1 MRLIYSGNFVAKL
14 VFARRIFPALG
25 NANEFSLLSLNGK
38 IVMSKTAYHITLKG
52 YVGGY
57 DFDRSTVDKELAKNE
72 GKQVNVL
79 IDSLGGSLA
88 TGLSISAAFKNH
100 GNVNVHFVGLNASA
114 ATIASLGAAHI
125 SIDAGAMYLVHKCS
139 MAFFEW
145 GSLNS
150 DQFATLIADFEK
162 IKADLDKLD
171 LNVAQIYAKKCRKP
185 TADLLALMKVG
196 GWLTAKEAL
205 DWGFVD
211 EITDLD
217 DEPAPKLTD
226 ALASAMASEG
236 MPIPNIPLAET
247 DREGLFGKFLTAIAS
262 LFRSPSNS
270 ISTAMIKTYTFLSA
284 ILADNPL
291 TVNDGK
297 AAITAA
303 QLDCIEDAL
312 ADKDRLCN
320 EQKKTIEERDATI
333 TDLQAK
339 LAAKPAASTTAVV
352 EDGKPGG
359 DAPKNDVEQFVDTYN
374 SARALYNGV

>member
-1 MRLIYSGNFVAKL
+1 
-14 VFARRIFPALG
+14 
-25 NANEFSLLSLNGK
+25 
-38 IVMSKTAYHITLKG
+38 MSKTAYNISLKG

-57 DFDRSTVDKELAKNE
+57 DFDRSTVDRELAKNE

-150 DQFATLIADFEK
+150 DQFTTLIADCEK

-171 LNVAQIYAKKCRKP
+171 LNCAQLYAARCKRKP
-185 TADLLALMKVG
+185 EDLLALMKVG
-196 GWLTAKEAL
+196 GWLSAKEAL

-211 EITDLD
+211 EITDLA

-226 ALASAMASEG
+226 ALASAMANAG
-236 MPIPNIPLAET
+236 MPIPNIPIAEA
-247 DREGLFGKFLTAIAS
+247 DKESAFAKFIAALTS
-262 LFRSPSNS
+262 FFKPSTNP
-270 ISTAMIKTYTFLSA
+270 ITTAMIKTYTFLSA
-284 ILADNPL
+284 ILADKPI
-291 TVNDGK
+291 TVKDG
-297 AAITAA
+297 TASVSTA
-303 QLDCIEDAL
+303 QLDAIEAAL
-312 ADKDRLCN
+312 ADKDRICN
-320 EQKKTIEERDATI
+320 EQKQTIEDRDKTIA
-333 TDLQAK
+333 DLQAK
-339 LAAKPAASTTAVV
+339 LAKQPAEPTKQVV
-352 EDGKPGG
+352 EDSKPG
-359 DAPKNDVEQFVDTYN
+359 DNAPKNDVELFVDAYN
-374 SARALYNGV
+374 SARALYNKV

>member
-1 MRLIYSGNFVAKL
+1 
-14 VFARRIFPALG
+14 
-25 NANEFSLLSLNGK
+25 
-38 IVMSKTAYHITLKG
+38 MSKTAYNISLKG

-57 DFDRSTVDKELAKNE
+57 DFDRSTVDRELAKNE

-125 SIDAGAMYLVHKCS
+125 SIDAGAMYLVHQCS

-150 DQFATLIADFEK
+150 AQFATLIADCEK

-171 LNVAQIYAKKCRKP
+171 LNCAQLYAARCKRK
-185 TADLLALMKVG
+185 TEDLLALMKVG

-211 EITDLD
+211 EITDLA

-226 ALASAMASEG
+226 ALASAMANAG
-236 MPIPNIPLAET
+236 MPIPNIPLAES
-247 DREGLFGKFLTAIAS
+247 DKESAFAKFIAALTS
-262 LFRSPSNS
+262 LFSAKAERQADNKPFTNP
-270 ISTAMIKTYTFLSA
+270 ITTAMIKTYTFLSA
-284 ILADNPL
+284 ILADKPL
-291 TVNDGK
+291 TVKDG
-297 AAITAA
+297 AATVTVA
-303 QLDCIEDAL
+303 QLDAIEDAL
-312 ADKDRLCN
+312 AEKDRLCN
-320 EQKKTIEERDATI
+320 EQKQTIA
-333 TDLQAK
+333 DLQAK
-339 LAAKPAASTTAVV
+339 LDKQPAEPTKQVV
-352 EDGKPGG
+352 EDRKPGG
-359 DAPKNDVEQFVDTYN
+359 DPAPKNDVEQFVYTYN
-374 SARALYNGV
+374 SARALYNEV

>member
-1 MRLIYSGNFVAKL
+1 
-14 VFARRIFPALG
+14 
-25 NANEFSLLSLNGK
+25 
-38 IVMSKTAYHITLKG
+38 MSKTAYNISLKG

-57 DFDRSTVDKELAKNE
+57 DFDRSTVDRELAKNE

-88 TGLSISAAFKNH
+88 TGLSISAAFRNH

-150 DQFATLIADFEK
+150 DQFTTLIADCEK

-171 LNVAQIYAKKCRKP
+171 LNCAQLYAARCKRKP
-185 TADLLALMKVG
+185 EDLLALMKVG
-196 GWLTAKEAL
+196 GWLSAKEAL

-211 EITDLD
+211 EITDLV

-226 ALASAMASEG
+226 ALASAMANAG
-236 MPIPNIPLAET
+236 LPIPNIPIAEA
-247 DREGLFGKFLTAIAS
+247 DNESAFAKFIAALTSFFKPPTNPIA
-262 LFRSPSNS
+262 
-270 ISTAMIKTYTFLSA
+270 TAMIKTYTFLSA
-284 ILADNPL
+284 ILADKPI
-291 TVNDGK
+291 TVKDG
-297 AAITAA
+297 TASVSIE
-303 QLDCIEDAL
+303 QLDAIEEAL

-320 EQKKTIEERDATI
+320 EQKQTIEDRDKTIA
-333 TDLQAK
+333 DLQAK
-339 LAAKPAASTTAVV
+339 LAKQPAEPTKQVV
-352 EDGKPGG
+352 EDSKPG
-359 DAPKNDVEQFVDTYN
+359 DNAPKNDVEQFVDTYN
-374 SARALYNGV
+374 SARALYNEV

>member
-1 MRLIYSGNFVAKL
+1 
-14 VFARRIFPALG
+14 
-25 NANEFSLLSLNGK
+25 
-38 IVMSKTAYHITLKG
+38 MSKTTYNIQLKG

-57 DFDRSTVDKELAKNE
+57 DFDRATVDKELAKNE

-125 SIDAGAMYLVHKCS
+125 SINAGAMYLVHQCS
-139 MAFFEW
+139 MALFSALQSAFGDNEW

-150 DQFATLIADFEK
+150 AQFATLIADCEK

-171 LNVAQIYAKKCRKP
+171 LNCAQLYAARCKRKP
-185 TADLLALMKVG
+185 EDLLALMKAG

-211 EITDLD
+211 EITDLA

-236 MPIPNIPLAET
+236 MPIPNIPIAEADKESAFARFLAA
-247 DREGLFGKFLTAIAS
+247 LTS
-262 LFRSPSNS
+262 FFKPSTNP
-270 ISTAMIKTYTFLSA
+270 ITTAMIKTYTFLSA
-284 ILADNPL
+284 ILADKPL
-291 TVNDGK
+291 TVKDG
-297 AAITAA
+297 AATVTAA
-303 QLDCIEDAL
+303 QLDAIEAAL
-312 ADKDRLCN
+312 AEKDRLCN
-320 EQKKTIEERDATI
+320 EQKQTIA
-333 TDLQAK
+333 DLQAK
-339 LAAKPAASTTAVV
+339 LAAKPAEASSQVV
-352 EDGKPGG
+352 EDNKPSGSAG
-359 DAPKNDVEQFVDTYN
+359 PKNDVEQFVETYN
-374 SARALYNGV
+374 SAKKLYDEV

>member
-1 MRLIYSGNFVAKL
+1 M
-14 VFARRIFPALG
+14 P
-25 NANEFSLLSLNGK
+25 
-38 IVMSKTAYHITLKG
+38 KTTYNISLKG

-57 DFDRSTVDKELAKNE
+57 DFDRATVDKELAKNE

-150 DQFATLIADFEK
+150 DQFATLIADCEK

-185 TADLLALMKVG
+185 VADLLALMKVG

-236 MPIPNIPLAET
+236 MPIPNIPLADT

-262 LFRSPSNS
+262 LFKPSTNP
-270 ISTAMIKTYTFLSA
+270 ITTAMIKTYTFLSA

-312 ADKDRLCN
+312 AEKDRLCN

-333 TDLQAK
+333 ADLQAK

-352 EDGKPGG
+352 EDSKPVG

-374 SARALYNGV
+374 SARALYDEV

>member
-1 MRLIYSGNFVAKL
+1 
-14 VFARRIFPALG
+14 
-25 NANEFSLLSLNGK
+25 
-38 IVMSKTAYHITLKG
+38 MSKTAYNISLKG

-57 DFDRSTVDKELAKNE
+57 DFDRATVDRELAKNE

-125 SIDAGAMYLVHKCS
+125 SIDAGAMYLVHQCS

-150 DQFATLIADFEK
+150 AQFATLIADCEK

-171 LNVAQIYAKKCRKP
+171 LNCAQLYAARCKRKP
-185 TADLLALMKVG
+185 EDLLALMKVG

-211 EITDLD
+211 EITDLA

-226 ALASAMASEG
+226 ALASAMANAG

-247 DREGLFGKFLTAIAS
+247 DRESLFGKFLTAIAS
-262 LFRSPSNS
+262 LFKPSTNP
-270 ISTAMIKTYTFLSA
+270 ISSAMIKTYTFLSA
-284 ILADNPL
+284 ILADKPL
-291 TVNDGK
+291 TVKDGS
-297 AAITAA
+297 ATISAE
-303 QLDCIEDAL
+303 QLDCIEA
-312 ADKDRLCN
+312 AIAEKDRLCN
-320 EQKKTIEERDATI
+320 EQKQTIADRDKTIA
-333 TDLQAK
+333 DLQAK
-339 LAAKPAASTTAVV
+339 LAKTPAEPSKQVV
-352 EDGKPGG
+352 EDNKPGG
-359 DAPKNDVEQFVDTYN
+359 EPAPKNDVEQFVDTYN
-374 SARALYNGV
+374 SAKKLFAEV

>member
-1 MRLIYSGNFVAKL
+1 
-14 VFARRIFPALG
+14 
-25 NANEFSLLSLNGK
+25 
-38 IVMSKTAYHITLKG
+38 MSKTAYNISLKG

-57 DFDRSTVDKELAKNE
+57 DFDRSTVDSVLAKND

-100 GNVNVHFVGLNASA
+100 GQVNVHFVGLNASA

-125 SIDAGAMYLVHKCS
+125 SIDAGAMYLVHQCS

-150 DQFATLIADFEK
+150 AQFSTLIADCEK

-171 LNVAQIYAKKCRKP
+171 LNCARLYAARCKRK
-185 TADLLALMKVG
+185 TEDLLALMKVG

-211 EITDLD
+211 EITDLA

-236 MPIPNIPLAET
+236 MPIPNIPIAEA
-247 DREGLFGKFLTAIAS
+247 DKDSAFSRFIAALTSFFKPTA
-262 LFRSPSNS
+262 NS
-270 ISTAMIKTYTFLSA
+270 TVNTITTAMNKTYKFLSA
-284 ILADNPL
+284 ILADKPL
-291 TVNDGK
+291 TVSDGK
-297 AAITAA
+297 ATISTE

-320 EQKKTIEERDATI
+320 EQKQTIEDRDKTIA
-333 TDLQAK
+333 DLQAK
-339 LAAKPAASTTAVV
+339 LDKKPAEPTKQVV
-352 EDGKPGG
+352 EDNKGG
-359 DAPKNDVEQFVDTYN
+359 GESAPKNDVEQFVDTYN
-374 SARALYNGV
+374 SARALYNEV

>member
-1 MRLIYSGNFVAKL
+1 M
-14 VFARRIFPALG
+14 P
-25 NANEFSLLSLNGK
+25 
-38 IVMSKTAYHITLKG
+38 KTTYQISLKG

-57 DFDRSTVDKELAKNE
+57 DFDRATVDKELAKND

-114 ATIASLGAAHI
+114 ATIASLGAARI

-150 DQFATLIADFEK
+150 DQFATLIADCEK

-171 LNVAQIYAKKCRKP
+171 LNCAQLYAARCKRKP
-185 TADLLALMKVG
+185 EDLLALMKVG

-211 EITDLD
+211 EITDLA

-236 MPIPNIPLAET
+236 MPIPNIPVADT
-247 DREGLFGKFLTAIAS
+247 DRDGRFGKFLTAIAS
-262 LFRSPSNS
+262 LFKPSTNP
-270 ISTAMIKTYTFLSA
+270 ITTAMIKTYTYLSA
-284 ILADNPL
+284 ILADKPL
-291 TVNDGK
+291 TVSDG
-297 AAITAA
+297 TATVTVA
-303 QLDCIEDAL
+303 QLDAIEDAL
-312 ADKDRLCN
+312 ADKNRLCD

-333 TDLQAK
+333 ADLKAK
-339 LAAKPAASTTAVV
+339 LDKRPAEPSKQVV
-352 EDGKPGG
+352 EDNKPGS
-359 DAPKNDVEQFVDTYN
+359 DPAPKNDVEAFVDTVN
-374 SARALYNGV
+374 SARALFDEV

>member
-1 MRLIYSGNFVAKL
+1 
-14 VFARRIFPALG
+14 
-25 NANEFSLLSLNGK
+25 
-38 IVMSKTAYHITLKG
+38 MSKTAYHISLKG

-57 DFDRSTVDKELAKNE
+57 DFDRSDVDAILAENE

-150 DQFATLIADFEK
+150 DQFATLIADCEK

-217 DEPAPKLTD
+217 DEPAPKMTD
-226 ALASAMASEG
+226 ALASAMANAG
-236 MPIPNIPLAET
+236 MPIPNIPISEADKESAFA
-247 DREGLFGKFLTAIAS
+247 RFLTAITS
-262 LFRSPSNS
+262 LFKPSTNP
-270 ISTAMIKTYTFLSA
+270 ITTAMIKTYTFLSA
-284 ILADNPL
+284 ILADKPL

-297 AAITAA
+297 ATVSTE

-312 ADKDRLCN
+312 AEKDRLCN

-333 TDLQAK
+333 ADLKAK
-339 LAAKPAASTTAVV
+339 LDAKPAASTTTVV
-352 EDGKPGG
+352 EDNKPGG
-359 DAPKNDVEQFVDTYN
+359 GEPAPKNDVEAFVDTYN
-374 SARALYNGV
+374 SARALFDEV

>member
-1 MRLIYSGNFVAKL
+1 
-14 VFARRIFPALG
+14 
-25 NANEFSLLSLNGK
+25 
-38 IVMSKTAYHITLKG
+38 MSKTAYNITLKG

-57 DFDRSTVDKELAKNE
+57 DFDRSTVDRELAKNE
-72 GKQVNVL
+72 GKAVNVL

-88 TGLSISAAFKNH
+88 TGLSISAAFRNH

-150 DQFATLIADFEK
+150 DQFTTLIADCEK

-171 LNVAQIYAKKCRKP
+171 LNCAQLYAARCKRKP
-185 TADLLALMKVG
+185 EDLLALMKAG
-196 GWLTAKEAL
+196 GWLSAKEAL

-211 EITDLD
+211 EITDLV

-236 MPIPNIPLAET
+236 MPIPNIPLADT

-262 LFRSPSNS
+262 LFKPSTNP
-270 ISTAMIKTYTFLSA
+270 ITTAMIKTYTFLSA
-284 ILADNPL
+284 ILADKPI
-291 TVNDGK
+291 TVKDG
-297 AAITAA
+297 TASVSTA
-303 QLDCIEDAL
+303 QLDAIEAAL

-320 EQKKTIEERDATI
+320 EQKQTIEDRDKTIA
-333 TDLQAK
+333 DLQAK
-339 LAAKPAASTTAVV
+339 LAKQPAEPTKQVV
-352 EDGKPGG
+352 EDSKPG
-359 DAPKNDVEQFVDTYN
+359 DNAPKNDVEAFVEAFN
-374 SARALYNGV
+374 SAKALYAEV

>member
-1 MRLIYSGNFVAKL
+1 
-14 VFARRIFPALG
+14 
-25 NANEFSLLSLNGK
+25 
-38 IVMSKTAYHITLKG
+38 MSKTAYNITLKG

-57 DFDRSTVDKELAKNE
+57 DFDRSTVDRELAKNE

-125 SIDAGAMYLVHKCS
+125 SMDAGAMYLVHQCS
-139 MAFFEW
+139 TVFFEW
-145 GSLNS
+145 ASLNS
-150 DQFATLIADFEK
+150 SQFATLIADCEK

-171 LNVAQIYAKKCRKP
+171 LNCAQLYAARCKRKP
-185 TADLLALMKVG
+185 EDLLALMKVG
-196 GWLTAKEAL
+196 GWLSAKEAL

-262 LFRSPSNS
+262 LFKPSTNP
-270 ISTAMIKTYTFLSA
+270 ITTAMIKTYTFLSA
-284 ILADNPL
+284 ILADKPI
-291 TVNDGK
+291 TVKDG
-297 AAITAA
+297 TASVSTA
-303 QLDCIEDAL
+303 QLDAIEAAL
-312 ADKDRLCN
+312 ADKDRICN
-320 EQKKTIEERDATI
+320 EQKQTIEDRDKTIA
-333 TDLQAK
+333 DLRAK
-339 LAAKPAASTTAVV
+339 LDKQPAEPTKQVV
-352 EDGKPGG
+352 EDNKPGG
-359 DAPKNDVEQFVDTYN
+359 TSAPKNDVEQFVDTYN
-374 SARALYNGV
+374 SARALYNEV

>member
-1 MRLIYSGNFVAKL
+1 M
-14 VFARRIFPALG
+14 P
-25 NANEFSLLSLNGK
+25 K
-38 IVMSKTAYHITLKG
+38 IAYNISLKG
-52 YVGGY
+52 YVGGA
-57 DFDRSTVDKELAKNE
+57 DFDRTTVDKTLAQNE

-125 SIDAGAMYLVHKCS
+125 SIDAGAMYLVHQCS

-150 DQFATLIADFEK
+150 AQFATLIADCEK

-171 LNVAQIYAKKCRKP
+171 LNCAQLYAARCKRKP
-185 TADLLALMKVG
+185 EDLLALMKAG

-211 EITDLD
+211 EITDLA

-236 MPIPNIPLAET
+236 MPIPNIPLSESDKESA
-247 DREGLFGKFLTAIAS
+247 FAKFISALTS
-262 LFRSPSNS
+262 FFKPSTNP

-284 ILADNPL
+284 ILADKPL
-291 TVNDGK
+291 TVKDG
-297 AAITAA
+297 AATVTAA
-303 QLDCIEDAL
+303 QLDAIEDAL
-312 ADKDRLCN
+312 AEKDRICN
-320 EQKKTIEERDATI
+320 EQKKTIA
-333 TDLQAK
+333 DLQAK
-339 LAAKPAASTTAVV
+339 LAAKPAEASSQVV
-352 EDGKPGG
+352 EDNKPSGSAG
-359 DAPKNDVEQFVDTYN
+359 PKNDVEQFVETYN
-374 SARALYNGV
+374 SAKKLFDEV